1 MQCVKRRLEEARAHW
16 RAAVR
21 GLPRP
26 DELTALPRQRFD
38 AVDKRLSR
46 ALMAN
51 TQAHAKRLAHISP
64 RLQPRLLTG
73 RIEREH
79 IRLERF
85 ASKATDALA
94 RRTSARRLHLTR
106 ISGRLDPARTAE
118 RISRA
123 AERLISLD
131 HRQKSAFEGILERR
145 RQRLEAQGQML
156 ASLSYH
162 SVVGRGFALIRDT
175 SGRAVRSAAALDV
188 GASID
193 IELADGHVGAI
204 VSDRDPV
211 VRESSSEEATAR
223 HRPPADLRIRPSPR
237 RRSSDRGAGGQG
249 SLF

>member
-1 MQCVKRRLEEARAHW
+1 
-16 RAAVR
+16 
-21 GLPRP
+21 
-26 DELTALPRQRFD
+26 
-38 AVDKRLSR
+38 
-46 ALMAN
+46 
-51 TQAHAKRLAHISP
+51 
-64 RLQPRLLTG
+64 
-73 RIEREH
+73 
-79 IRLERF
+79 
-85 ASKATDALA
+85 
-94 RRTSARRLHLTR
+94 
-106 ISGRLDPARTAE
+106 
-118 RISRA
+118 
-123 AERLISLD
+123 
-131 HRQKSAFEGILERR
+131 LERR

-211 VRESSSEEATAR
+211 VRESSTSEEATAR